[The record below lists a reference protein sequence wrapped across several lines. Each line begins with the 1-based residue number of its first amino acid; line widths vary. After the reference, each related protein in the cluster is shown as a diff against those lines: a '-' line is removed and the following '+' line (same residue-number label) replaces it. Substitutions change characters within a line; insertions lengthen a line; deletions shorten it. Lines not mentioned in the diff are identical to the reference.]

1 MCPEYVS
8 VTECPADQE
17 RFLSHDSPGCQLY
30 SCRPKQ
36 QQYQQDQ
43 LPVSGSGGSGG
54 GTGMLITP
62 EICANFKDVPACSYV
77 GSSDSQNYQLCAQCY
92 PNKINSPSEPT
103 SGVGSGSIL
112 GIVIAP
118 FLRLLGF

>member
-1 MCPEYVS
+1 
-8 VTECPADQE
+8 
-17 RFLSHDSPGCQLY
+17 
-30 SCRPKQ
+30 
-36 QQYQQDQ
+36 
-43 LPVSGSGGSGG
+43 
-54 GTGMLITP
+54 MLITP